1 MASLS
6 AMLPYES
13 AGIYEQPKQ
22 KFTFKVPRVVSDQKA
37 KFEQDD
43 WFKKVTR
50 ASEGRYTGHRER
62 PMEERRAKFQ
72 SDLKTNGRTELALT
86 QNGLNLILEFDISPN
101 GYTARAPD
109 VDFAKEP
116 GMVHLTSK
124 SIILNGVCVRWKGAI
139 NLESLS
145 GTGAIEFDDEM
156 AQEEDNRL
164 RQQLEYYNQRLRD
177 FNDRQKLYKR
187 ETD

>member
-22 KFTFKVPRVVSDQKA
+22 KFTFKVPRVVSDQKG

-50 ASEGRYTGHRER
+50 ACEARYTGHRER
-62 PMEERRAKFQ
+62 PIDERRTKFQ

-101 GYTARAPD
+101 GYTGRAPD

-139 NLESLS
+139 NLETLS
-145 GTGAIEFDDEM
+145 GTGQIEFDDEM
-156 AQEEDNRL
+156 AQEEDSRL
-164 RQQLEYYNQRLRD
+164 RQQIEYYNQRLRD